1 MLLNILIGKQI
12 QKLILD
18 FKKYQLYILSFISF
32 RKLICFYRIVGFSN
46 YTKVQ
51 NG

>member
-1 MLLNILIGKQI
+1 MLMNILIRKKI

-18 FKKYQLYILSFISF
+18 FKKYQLYVLSYISF

-46 YTKVQ
+46 YTTVQ